1 MWQGITHC
9 LASARLRCVLA
20 ALLLGT
26 ISIASANAEEEQTE
40 VTDVEPLYPPQGDF
54 TKNCVAPPASTV
66 PVTDWSMWDGKS
78 TSESPETLYRYA
90 EFYQVGNAKIPA
102 SKATSKKLYQSV
114 ANSNSSRTVEAK
126 LALARI
132 ALGESRQLISA
143 EQIRNWATAGL
154 EKRPRDAYKILG
166 TIEERQENFEKAA
179 EYYRLALKQG
189 EPYAAFSL
197 AKLHRGGKIAVA
209 SNEKPDQLIKLGQ
222 NMLFTNLGKGDCS
235 TLQSFAWLYSRS
247 RAVPKNDEA
256 TLLWLEASIK
266 ANKDVSSILQAA
278 EMYKAGLGTN
288 RDINRA
294 LKLWEQAA
302 ALGSTRAM
310 YIMGGI
316 YEKGDGVAM
325 NIPKAVQWYEKA
337 AAVNHLKS
345 IEELA
350 KLYTNPESKYLNHA
364 KAFRWLSIAAK
375 HPAVDPALWVKLGD
389 AYSYGR
395 GVKKDHDIAFEWY
408 DKAAKAGDTD
418 GIFRLG
424 EAYRYG
430 RGVEQD
436 IKRSLRFYRLA
447 ANLGND
453 DAIMLMAENY
463 EKGIGVP
470 LDPSKQRR
478 WLERGVSAGNPSA
491 QLELSKLLLSLPEQ
505 QDKAE
510 AVTLIRKAAE
520 SGDKRSMV
528 ELSMLYEQGGL
539 IEKSGDLARS
549 WRERALLPGEKK
561 PDAMLA
567 LANAFIEGRVP
578 GRSAKDAIPLLEK
591 AVSNHNFSKA
601 AFALGQLYHRG
612 GTGVE
617 PDLNKAR
624 EYYKIAAEDN
634 HSKSIEKLAE
644 TYLTQKPLTDAQ
656 LRSAVAYLEQASEL
670 GNSEA
675 MRELGLLY
683 VAGKGRPLDAKK
695 GAFWLRRAANLGDLS
710 AASELGELYLNGIGV
725 EKDPHEAVRYLTLAA
740 EQGSPSAMRK
750 LGRLYARGGSI
761 ESDPKSFILWMNKSA
776 EAGDIAAMLEMA
788 NAYAA
793 GFGVQESQERAVY
806 WLEKAASLGNVDA
819 RQQLA
824 IIEKKKVE

>member
-9 LASARLRCVLA
+9 LVSTRITCATVALFLGMSGVAVSAY
-20 ALLLGT
+20 
-26 ISIASANAEEEQTE
+26 AEEAATE
-40 VTDVEPLYPPQGDF
+40 VTDVEALYPPQGDF
-54 TKNCVAPPASTV
+54 TKNCVAPPALAV
-66 PVTDWSMWDGKS
+66 PARDFSSWDGKS
-78 TSESPETLYRYA
+78 ASESAETLFQYA
-90 EFYQVGNAKIPA
+90 EFYQIGNPQIPA
-102 SKATSKKLYQSV
+102 NKEISKKIYLNV
-114 ANSNSSRTVEAK
+114 ANSSSPRAVEAK
-126 LALARI
+126 LALARL
-132 ALGESRQLISA
+132 ALGDRQLISA

-154 EKRPRDAYKILG
+154 QKRPRDAYKVLG

-179 EYYRLALKQG
+179 EYYRLALKEG

-197 AKLHRGGKIAVA
+197 AKLHRGGKIAA
-209 SNEKPDQLIKLGQ
+209 LDNEKPEQLIKLGQ

-266 ANKDVSSILQAA
+266 ANKDIPSILQAA

-288 RDINRA
+288 RDMNRA

-302 ALGSTRAM
+302 SLGSARAM
-310 YIMGGI
+310 YTMAGI

-325 NIPKAVQWYEKA
+325 NVPKAIQWYEKA
-337 AAVNHLKS
+337 AKSNHLKS
-345 IEELA
+345 IEALA
-350 KLYTNPESKYLNHA
+350 KLYTDPESKNQNHA
-364 KAFRWLSIAAK
+364 KAFQWLTIAAK
-375 HPAVDPALWVKLGD
+375 HPEVDPALWVKLGD
-389 AYSYGR
+389 AYSFGE
-395 GVKKDHDIAFEWY
+395 GVEKNHATAFTWY
-408 DKAAKAGDTD
+408 DRAAKAGNTD

-430 RGVEQD
+430 RGVDQD

-463 EKGIGVP
+463 QKGIGVP
-470 LDPSKQRR
+470 LDKSKQRR

-491 QLELSKLLLSLPEQ
+491 QLELSRLLLGLPEQ
-505 QDKAE
+505 QDKEE
-510 AVTLIRKAAE
+510 AVSLIRKAAE

-528 ELSMLYEQGGL
+528 ELSMLYEQGSL
-539 IEKSGDLARS
+539 LEKSNDLARS

-578 GRSAKDAIPLLEK
+578 GKTAEDAIPLLEK
-591 AVSNHNFSKA
+591 AINNHNFSKA

-624 EYYKIAAEDN
+624 EYYKIAAMDN
-634 HSKSIEKLAE
+634 HAKSIEKLAE
-644 TYLTQKPLTDAQ
+644 TYLTQKPLTEEQ
-656 LRSAVAYLEQASEL
+656 LHSAADYLDQAAEL

-683 VAGKGRPLDAKK
+683 VAGKGRPLDANK
-695 GAFWLRRAANLGDLS
+695 GAFWLKRAANLGDLS

-725 EKDPHEAVRYLTLAA
+725 DKDPVEAIRYLKIAA

-750 LGRLYARGGSI
+750 LGRLYARGGAV
-761 ESDPKSFILWMNKSA
+761 ESDPKNFIQWMSKAA
-776 EAGDIAAMLEMA
+776 EGGDIAAMLEMA

-806 WLEKAASLGNVDA
+806 WLAKAAGLGNEDA
-819 RQQLA
+819 KQQLA